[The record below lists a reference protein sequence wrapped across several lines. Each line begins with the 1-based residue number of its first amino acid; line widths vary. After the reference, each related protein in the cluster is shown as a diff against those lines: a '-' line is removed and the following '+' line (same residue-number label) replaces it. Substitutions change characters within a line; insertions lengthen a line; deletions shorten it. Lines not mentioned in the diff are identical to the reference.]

1 MKIAQVSA
9 YDFAFPGGVN
19 SHIANLEQRLRN
31 MGHEVK
37 IVAPFT
43 KGHAALPPN
52 VIPFGGS
59 IPYPSGGSIARC
71 SPSPFFT
78 QMMKA
83 TLEKEHFDIIHIHE
97 PLTPMLPLT
106 VLRALRDTKEPP
118 TVGTFHAYHNT
129 PRGYRCFKPLIKG
142 YFNRLDA
149 LTAVSKPAKDF
160 VSQVFPGNYTIIP
173 NGIELEHFS
182 PQVTPM
188 PELMDGK
195 LNILFV
201 SRLEKR
207 KGLDYLLGAYP
218 LIKKQLPQARL
229 IIVGPGTRLRKGY
242 EATVER
248 GNLQDVQ
255 FVGYVSQD
263 DLPRYYRSAH
273 VFCAPATGH
282 ESFGIVLLEAMA
294 MAKPI
299 VATNIP
305 GYAGVMS
312 HGVEGLLVPP
322 KDKTALAQAIIT
334 LLLDEQL
341 RLEMS
346 ARGRAKA
353 EEYSWTHVI
362 KKVMSIYAD
371 VLNRKSNGARID
383 QPQMSSI
390 SS

>member
-9 YDFAFPGGVN
+9 YDFAYPGGVN
-19 SHIANLEQRLRN
+19 SHIANLEQHLKQ
-31 MGHEVK
+31 MGHQVK
-37 IVAPFT
+37 ILAPFS
-43 KGHAALPPN
+43 KGRAPLPPN
-52 VIPFGGS
+52 VLPFGGS

-71 SPSPFFT
+71 SPSPFLT
-78 QMMKA
+78 QSMKA
-83 TLEKEHFDIIHIHE
+83 TLERERFDIIHLHE

-106 VLRALRDTKEPP
+106 VLRALRDSKEP

-129 PRGYRCFKPLIKG
+129 PRGYRFFKPVIKQ
-142 YFNRLDA
+142 YFTRLDA
-149 LTAVSKPAKDF
+149 LTAVSRPAMEF

-173 NGIELEHFS
+173 NGIELEQFS
-182 PQVTPM
+182 PQVAPM
-188 PELMDGK
+188 PEFMDGK

-229 IIVGPGTRLRKGY
+229 IVVGPGTRLRRGY
-242 EATVER
+242 EAIVER
-248 GNLQDVQ
+248 GKLQDVH

-294 MAKPI
+294 MTKPI
-299 VATNIP
+299 VASNIP

-322 KDKTALAQAIIT
+322 KDKLALAQAIIT
-334 LLLDEQL
+334 LLRDEPL
-341 RLEMS
+341 RLEMG

-353 EEYSWTHVI
+353 EDYSWTHVV
-362 KKVMSIYAD
+362 KKVMGLYSD
-371 VLNRKSNGARID
+371 VLNRKSQGACIV

-390 SS
+390 SG

>member
-9 YDFAFPGGVN
+9 YDFAYPGGVN
-19 SHIANLEQRLRN
+19 SHIANLEQRLKQ
-31 MGHEVK
+31 MGHQVK
-37 IVAPFT
+37 ILAPFT

-78 QMMKA
+78 QSMKA
-83 TLEKEHFDIIHIHE
+83 TLERERFDIIHLHE

-106 VLRALRDTKEPP
+106 VLRALRDSKEP
-118 TVGTFHAYHNT
+118 TVGTFHAYHNS
-129 PRGYRCFKPLIKG
+129 PRGYHFFKPLINQ
-142 YFNRLDA
+142 YFTRLDA
-149 LTAVSKPAKDF
+149 LIAVSRPAMEF

-182 PQVTPM
+182 PQVAPM

-229 IIVGPGTRLRKGY
+229 IVVGPGTRLRRGY
-242 EATVER
+242 EAIVER
-248 GNLQDVQ
+248 GKLQDVH

-299 VATNIP
+299 VASNIP

-312 HGVEGLLVPP
+312 HGIEGLLVPP
-322 KDKTALAQAIIT
+322 KDKKALALALVT
-334 LLLDEQL
+334 LLRDEPM
-341 RLEMS
+341 RLEMGT
-346 ARGRAKA
+346 RGRAKA
-353 EEYSWTHVI
+353 EDYSWTHVV
-362 KKVMSIYAD
+362 KKVMDLYTD
-371 VLNRKSNGARID
+371 VLNRKSEGACFA

-390 SS
+390 SG